1 MGKVIGIDLGTTNSC
16 VAVLEGGK
24 PIVIP
29 NSEGGRTTPSIVGFG
44 KGSQRLVGQLAK
56 RQSVTNAENTV
67 YSIKR
72 FIGRR
77 WDETLEERSRV
88 PYNCVKGRED
98 TVNVDIRGQQY
109 TPQEISSMIL
119 QKLKIDAEAFLGESV
134 TEAVITVPAYFTD
147 SQRQA
152 TKDAGTITGL
162 EVLRIINEPT
172 AAALAYGLDKQTQEE
187 LILVFDLGGGTFD
200 VSLLQLG
207 KGVFEVVS
215 TSGNNHLGG
224 DDFDNKIVRWMV
236 ENFKNREK
244 IDLSTDKMAIQ
255 RLREAAEKAKIELS
269 SLLNTSINLPFITA
283 DESGPKHL
291 ETELSRSQFEEL
303 SKDLLQ
309 ETLTPLTQA
318 LSDGELKPGDI
329 QRVIL
334 VGGSTRI
341 PAVQSMI
348 QKLFPHSQLDRSI
361 NPDEAVAL
369 GAAIQAGVLGGEVDD
384 VLLLDVTPLSLG
396 IETLGEVF
404 TKIIERNTT
413 IPTSKSEVFSTA
425 ADGQTSVEIHV
436 LQGERAMANDNK
448 SLGKFL
454 LAGIPPAPRGLPQ
467 IEVSFEI
474 DVNGILKVLAQD
486 QGTGREQSILISH
499 TGGLKSNEIER
510 MRQEAER
517 YAEEDRRRM
526 RMMELRNQSDS
537 LFYTYDTTL
546 KENSQ
551 FIREELKQESRRKK
565 EQLAVALRTPTVTVE
580 KLQVLV
586 EDFRQ
591 IILLIGTDVYQQ
603 ANVGSVHPF
612 ETFGNNLIES
622 IDTQLESQTK
632 RMPRPSSR
640 PTEAM
645 PSYAETSPVYQF
657 PDDEGFD
664 FDADET
670 ISSDYEAVD

>member
-88 PYNCVKGRED
+88 PYNCVKGRDD

-119 QKLKIDAEAFLGESV
+119 QKLKIDAEAFLGEPV

-244 IDLSTDKMAIQ
+244 IDLSVDKMAIQ

-632 RMPRPSSR
+632 RMPRPSYR